1 MNNFKEFFK
10 PTIANIILFL
20 ILIGGLNYL
29 IISNTFIDDAT
40 ILVGI
45 PLGFYPVGSTYVQ
58 YGKPMPT
65 IPNFSVIN
73 FIIDIIFWYVISA
86 VIINLYFF
94 AGKDIRKYVKRKT

>member
-10 PTIANIILFL
+10 PTIAKVLIFLIFGVFNYYIITHTIIL
-20 ILIGGLNYL
+20 
-29 IISNTFIDDAT
+29 DAT

-94 AGKDIRKYVKRKT
+94 AGKNIRKYVKRKT